1 MAFTARDNTN
11 PFSRLRVVVN
21 SNSKAAKKAN
31 LAVKKAAKLVD
42 KLKAEFE
49 RNAGKHARAY
59 TGKKFFNMCE
69 DQRNAV
75 LNYEKALLSLNDKI
89 KKAERAKKRAHLSVV
104 AAIHCGC
111 IIVKNILEIRD
122 DIEKLLDE
130 VVDRKFVKGKFV
142 KGKFVNG

>member
-1 MAFTARDNTN
+1 MGFTARDA
-11 PFSRLRVVVN
+11 PDHFSRLCAVVN
-21 SNSKAAKKAN
+21 SNSNAAIKAN
-31 LAVKKAAKLVD
+31 RSVKKAAKLVAELVA
-42 KLKAEFE
+42 KLE
-49 RNAGKHARAY
+49 RYATKYARAY
-59 TGKKFFNMCE
+59 TGKNFFKMCE

-111 IIVKNILEIRD
+111 IIVDNILKIRD

-142 KGKFVNG
+142 KGKIFA

>member
-31 LAVKKAAKLVD
+31 LAVKKAAKLVA

-49 RNAGKHARAY
+49 RNAPKYARAY

-111 IIVKNILEIRD
+111 IIVDNILEIRD

-142 KGKFVNG
+142 NS